1 VGDRRLSERPGTDPA
16 AVVPASATPTSEPAT
31 LAVNTGIMVA
41 ARVYLLVASGA
52 LSIYAIRTFSTES
65 YGRFAIA
72 SALIMIFGLLSE
84 MGIATI
90 ALRELAMESERARDV
105 LATAV
110 WAELI
115 TSVIAAVLMFPTA
128 LALGYGDELLGLLA
142 IGAAIILVQG
152 LLAAVEASFQAR
164 RVLVYSAALVA
175 TQATLAVTVGFVL
188 VANGAGP
195 KGLLAGTLAGYIAA
209 TPVGFLLARK
219 RLGIRPELR
228 GAWRGV
234 PQLIR
239 AALPVA
245 ATGGTAIIYDRVD
258 VLMLSQL
265 DSVRSAAIYNV
276 PLTILQYSAL
286 VPSIVATAFFA
297 LLAGLLRT
305 DPPAARDAFGLI
317 LRIFALL
324 SVPIAL
330 VLTFGG
336 ETVLTTLFGARYRG
350 SAAPLSVL
358 AWSVVL
364 AFLNYLFW
372 YSLLAAYREGAKF
385 RIMLAGLALN
395 VSLNVVLIPAYGPT
409 GAAVSLLCSDFVV
422 VAWQGLLIR
431 RHLFEI
437 PFTRLLVKPAIALAL
452 ALPAALLLRPI
463 GGLPAGVAGALVYA
477 GALLSLRYI
486 SLEEWQPL
494 LQPARRLAGRAWG
507 LAARG

>member
-1 VGDRRLSERPGTDPA
+1 
-16 AVVPASATPTSEPAT
+16 
-31 LAVNTGIMVA
+31 MVA
-41 ARVYLLVASGA
+41 ARVYLLVVSGA
-52 LSIYAIRTFSTES
+52 LAIYAIRTFTTEE
-65 YGRFAIA
+65 YGQFVIA

-90 ALRELAMESERARDV
+90 TLRELAMASQPARDILGV
-105 LATAV
+105 AV

-115 TSVIAAVLMFPTA
+115 TSVVAAALMFPTA
-128 LALGYGDELLGLLA
+128 LILGYGGEVLGLLA
-142 IGAAIILVQG
+142 IGAGIILIQG
-152 LLAAVEASFQAR
+152 LLAALDAAFQAR

-175 TQATLAVTVGFVL
+175 TQATFAVAVGFVL
-188 VANGAGP
+188 VASGVGP
-195 KGLLAGTLAGYIAA
+195 ASLLTGTLCGYIAA
-209 TPVGFLLARK
+209 IPLGFFLART
-219 RLGIRPELR
+219 RLAIRPKLK

-234 PQLIR
+234 WMLIR

-245 ATGGTAIIYDRVD
+245 ATGGTAIIYDRID

-297 LLAGLLRT
+297 LLADLLQT
-305 DPPAARDAFGLI
+305 DPPVARDAFGLI
-317 LRIFALL
+317 CRIFALL

-336 ETVLTTLFGARYRG
+336 ETIVTTLFGARYQD
-350 SAAPLSVL
+350 SASPLSVL

-372 YSLLAAYREGAKF
+372 YALLAAYREGAKF

-395 VSLNVVLIPAYGPT
+395 VALNAFLIPAYGPT
-409 GAAVSLLCSDFVV
+409 GAAVSLVCSDLLVV
-422 VAWQGLLIR
+422 GWQGLLIR
-431 RHLFEI
+431 RHLFDV
-437 PFTRLLVKPAIALAL
+437 PFGRFLVKPAIALTL
-452 ALPAALLLRPI
+452 ALGAAFLLLPL
-463 GGLPAGVAGALVYA
+463 GGLPAGIGSALVYA

-486 SLEEWQPL
+486 SLEEWQPV

>member
-1 VGDRRLSERPGTDPA
+1 V
-16 AVVPASATPTSEPAT
+16 TPTSEPAT
-31 LAVNTGIMVA
+31 LAVNTGVMVA
-41 ARVYLLVASGA
+41 ARVYLIVASGA
-52 LSIYAIRTFSTES
+52 LSIYAIRTFSTEE

-90 ALRELAMESERARDV
+90 TLRELSMASEHAREI
-105 LATAV
+105 LAVAV

-115 TSVIAAVLMFPTA
+115 TSVLAAALMFPTA
-128 LALGYGDELLGLLA
+128 LIIGYRGEVLGLLA
-142 IGAAIILVQG
+142 IGAGIILIQG
-152 LLAAVEASFQAR
+152 LLAAVDAAFQAR
-164 RVLVYSAALVA
+164 RVLVYSAVLVA
-175 TQATLAVTVGFVL
+175 TQATFAVAVGFAL
-188 VANGAGP
+188 VANGVGP
-195 KGLLAGTLAGYIAA
+195 AGLLAGTLCGYIAA
-209 TPVGFLLARK
+209 IPVGFLLART
-219 RLGIRPELR
+219 RLGIRLQLR

-234 PQLIR
+234 PSLMK

-245 ATGGTAIIYDRVD
+245 ATGGTAIIYDRID

-276 PLTILQYSAL
+276 PLTILQYSTL

-297 LLAGLLRT
+297 LLAELLRT
-305 DPPAARDAFGLI
+305 DPPAARNAFGLI

-336 ETVLTTLFGARYRG
+336 ETLLTTLFGVRYRD

-372 YSLLAAYREGAKF
+372 YALLAAYREGAKF

-395 VSLNVVLIPAYGPT
+395 VALNAVLIPAYGPT
-409 GAAVSLLCSDFVV
+409 GAAISLVCSDLVV
-422 VAWQGLLIR
+422 VGWQGWLIR
-431 RHLFEI
+431 RHLFEV
-437 PFTRLLVKPAIALAL
+437 PFVRLLAKPTVALAV
-452 ALPAALLLRPI
+452 AVATAVLLEPL
-463 GGLPAGVAGALVYA
+463 GGLPAGILSALVYTV
-477 GALLSLRYI
+477 ALLSLRYI

-507 LAARG
+507 FAARG